1 MEAST
6 PAAPQTPDGDRREW
20 KRAVGLF
27 LLLLAF
33 SSISPMVLVG
43 LPFVLLVLLLPI
55 RRFGALGLAALVLVL
70 SLGTQDAT
78 GLWYAERGWALLVGG
93 WFVALTLRWPAAR
106 FSARGMGAAAGALLT
121 TTAWFAVKPVAWSVL
136 DWRMGERIREGVAT
150 AMQTVQLV
158 RGGDPVPTAL
168 ADAVYSTA
176 ETQALLFPALVAL
189 SSVAA
194 LGVAWWMYVRV
205 ALGRKG
211 ALGPLKDFRFN
222 DHLVWLFVGG
232 LLALLAG
239 AGELWTRAG
248 SNAVLFMGALY
259 ALRGAA
265 VVLFVNGGISA
276 LGVLA
281 VTLGMLFLAPA
292 VLVGALVIG
301 LGDTWLDIRT
311 RAARTADAGR

>member
-6 PAAPQTPDGDRREW
+6 PTPPATQDGSRGEW
-20 KRAVGLF
+20 KRALALF

-33 SSISPMVLVG
+33 SSVSPMVLVG
-43 LPFVLLVLLLPI
+43 MPFVLLVLLLPI
-55 RRFGALGLAALVLVL
+55 RKFGALGLAALILVL
-70 SLGTQDAT
+70 SLGAQDST
-78 GLWYAERGWALLVGG
+78 GLWYVERGWALLVGG
-93 WFVALTLRWPAAR
+93 WFVALTLRWPASG
-106 FSARGMGAAAGALLT
+106 FSTRGLGAAAGALLT
-121 TTAWFAVKPVAWSVL
+121 TGAWFAVRPMAWSVL
-136 DWRMGERIREGVAT
+136 DWRVGERIRQGVT
-150 AMQTVQLV
+150 AAMETMQLV
-158 RGGDPVPTAL
+158 RGGEPVPTPL
-168 ADAVYSTA
+168 AEAVYSTA
-176 ETQALLFPALVAL
+176 ESQALLFPALISL

-232 LLALLAG
+232 LLALLLG

-276 LGVLA
+276 LGVVL

-292 VLVGALVIG
+292 LLVGALVIG

-311 RAARTADAGR
+311 RAARSAEAGR